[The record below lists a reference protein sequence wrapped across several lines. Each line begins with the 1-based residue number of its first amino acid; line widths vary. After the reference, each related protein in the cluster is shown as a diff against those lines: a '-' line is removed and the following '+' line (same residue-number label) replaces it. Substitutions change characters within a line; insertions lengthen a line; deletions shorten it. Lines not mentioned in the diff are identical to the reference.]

1 MKKVFSFTILLAL
14 ILVLNGCVLNQDQE
28 TQPIINQQPI
38 EEPKV
43 IDQNSADTQSSFI
56 DKNKVIKGPL
66 TKLSLT
72 FKTDIDEKTLNN
84 DTFYALQGLEDKV
97 PGKISYDKTTKT
109 GTITFTTPIEGGAPG
124 QETLVTINAS
134 GVGDTNG
141 RVISPMTYSVN
152 VVK

>member
-1 MKKVFSFTILLAL
+1 MKKIISFTGLAALLL
-14 ILVLNGCVLNQDQE
+14 IISGCVFNQNQ
-28 TQPIINQQPI
+28 TSKPITSQPPI
-38 EEPKV
+38 EEPKN
-43 IDQNSADTQSSFI
+43 IDQNPTDTQSSFI

-72 FKTDIDEKTLNN
+72 FKTDINEKTLNN
-84 DTFYALQGLEDKV
+84 DTFYALQGLEDKI

-124 QETLVTINAS
+124 QETLVTINALNI
-134 GVGDTNG
+134 GDIKGN
-141 RVISPMTYSVN
+141 VIAPMTYSVN